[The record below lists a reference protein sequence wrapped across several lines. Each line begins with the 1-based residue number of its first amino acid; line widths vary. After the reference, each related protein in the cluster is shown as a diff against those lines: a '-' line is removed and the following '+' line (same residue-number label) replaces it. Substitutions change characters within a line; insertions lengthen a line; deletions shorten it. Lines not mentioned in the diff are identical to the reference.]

1 MISDDFYKK
10 LLARFKR
17 SIGDMDNGNKPEDEY
32 YKPFIEM
39 AYADLSSDDI
49 SEAQLESEL
58 GQSLIVWY
66 AEQRMNG
73 VDIANDKTI
82 ELLRNKLSLM
92 TKGEAY
98 EKDYDYYWVD
108 SVELENGTQQLDIK
122 KVYKLS
128 LIHI

>member
-1 MISDDFYKK
+1 MISGDLYKK

-17 SIGDMDNGNKPEDEY
+17 SIGNMDNGNKPEDEY

-82 ELLRNKLSLM
+82 ELLRNKLSIM

-122 KVYKLS
+122 KVYK
-128 LIHI
+128 

>member
-58 GQSLIVWY
+58 GQSLIVLY

-122 KVYKLS
+122 KVYK
-128 LIHI
+128 

>member
-1 MISDDFYKK
+1 
-10 LLARFKR
+10 
-17 SIGDMDNGNKPEDEY
+17 MDVESTAEDGY
-32 YKPFIEM
+32 YKQFIEM

-49 SEAQLESEL
+49 SQTQLESEL
-58 GQSLIVWY
+58 GQSLIVLY

-73 VDIANDKTI
+73 VDIASDKTI

-122 KVYKLS
+122 KVYK
-128 LIHI
+128 

>member
-1 MISDDFYKK
+1 MISDDLYKQ
-10 LLARFKR
+10 LLTKFKQ
-17 SIGDMDNGNKPEDEY
+17 SIGDMDVESTAEDGY
-32 YKPFIEM
+32 YKQFIEM

-49 SEAQLESEL
+49 SQAQLESEL
-58 GQSLIVWY
+58 GQSLIVLY

-73 VDIANDKTI
+73 VDIASDKTI

-108 SVELENGTQQLDIK
+108 SVELENDTQQLDIK
-122 KVYKLS
+122 KVYK
-128 LIHI
+128 

>member
-1 MISDDFYKK
+1 MISDDLYQK
-10 LLARFKR
+10 LLAKFKQ
-17 SIGDMDNGNKPEDEY
+17 SIGDMDVESTAEDGY
-32 YKPFIEM
+32 YKQFIEM

-49 SEAQLESEL
+49 SQTQLESEL
-58 GQSLIVWY
+58 GQSLIILY

-73 VDIANDKTI
+73 VDIASDKTI

-122 KVYKLS
+122 KVYK
-128 LIHI
+128 

>member
-73 VDIANDKTI
+73 VDIASDKTI

-122 KVYKLS
+122 KVYK
-128 LIHI
+128 

>member
-1 MISDDFYKK
+1 MISDDLYKK

-17 SIGDMDNGNKPEDEY
+17 SIGNMDNGNKPEDEY

-122 KVYKLS
+122 KVYK
-128 LIHI
+128 

>member
-49 SEAQLESEL
+49 SQAQLESEL
-58 GQSLIVWY
+58 GQSLIVLY

-73 VDIANDKTI
+73 ADIANDKTI
-82 ELLRNKLSLM
+82 ELLRNKLSIM

-122 KVYKLS
+122 KVYK
-128 LIHI
+128 

>member
-1 MISDDFYKK
+1 MISDDLYKK
-10 LLARFKR
+10 LLAKFKQ

-58 GQSLIVWY
+58 GQSLIVLY

-122 KVYKLS
+122 KVYK
-128 LIHI
+128 

>member
-1 MISDDFYKK
+1 MISDDLYKK
-10 LLARFKR
+10 LLAKFKL
-17 SIGDMDNGNKPEDEY
+17 SIGDMDTETKPEDDY
-32 YKPFIEM
+32 YKPFILM

-122 KVYKLS
+122 KVYK
-128 LIHI
+128 

>member
-73 VDIANDKTI
+73 VDIASDKTI

-122 KVYKLS
+122 KVYKW
-128 LIHI
+128 

>member
-1 MISDDFYKK
+1 MISDDLYKQ
-10 LLARFKR
+10 LLTKFKQ
-17 SIGDMDNGNKPEDEY
+17 SIGDMDVESTAEDGY
-32 YKPFIEM
+32 YKQFIEM

-49 SEAQLESEL
+49 SQAQLESEL
-58 GQSLIVWY
+58 GQSLIVLY

-73 VDIANDKTI
+73 VDIASDETI

-108 SVELENGTQQLDIK
+108 SVELENDTQQLDIK
-122 KVYKLS
+122 KVYK
-128 LIHI
+128 

>member
-82 ELLRNKLSLM
+82 ELLRNKLSIM

-122 KVYKLS
+122 KVYK
-128 LIHI
+128 

>member
-49 SEAQLESEL
+49 SQAQLESEL

-73 VDIANDKTI
+73 VDIASDKTI

-122 KVYKLS
+122 KVYK
-128 LIHI
+128 

>member
-1 MISDDFYKK
+1 MISDDLYQK
-10 LLARFKR
+10 LLAKFKQ

-122 KVYKLS
+122 KVYK
-128 LIHI
+128 

>member
-1 MISDDFYKK
+1 MISDDLYKQ
-10 LLARFKR
+10 LLAKFKK
-17 SIGDMDNGNKPEDEY
+17 SIGDMDTETNPEDDY
-32 YKPFIEM
+32 YKQFITM
-39 AYADLSSDDI
+39 AYADFASDDI
-49 SEAQLESEL
+49 SQAQLESEL

-122 KVYKLS
+122 KVYK
-128 LIHI
+128 

>member
-1 MISDDFYKK
+1 MISDDLYKQ
-10 LLARFKR
+10 LLAKFKQ
-17 SIGDMDNGNKPEDEY
+17 SIGDMDVESTAEDGY
-32 YKPFIEM
+32 YKQFIEM

-49 SEAQLESEL
+49 SQAQLESEL
-58 GQSLIVWY
+58 GQSLIVLY

-73 VDIANDKTI
+73 VDIASDKTI

-122 KVYKLS
+122 KVYK
-128 LIHI
+128 

>member
-17 SIGDMDNGNKPEDEY
+17 SIGNMDNGNKPEDEY

-122 KVYKLS
+122 KVYK
-128 LIHI
+128 

>member
-1 MISDDFYKK
+1 MISDDLYKK
-10 LLARFKR
+10 LLAKFKK
-17 SIGDMDNGNKPEDEY
+17 SIGDMDTETNTEDDY
-32 YKPFIEM
+32 YKQFITM
-39 AYADLSSDDI
+39 AYADLASDDI
-49 SEAQLESEL
+49 SQAQLESEL

-122 KVYKLS
+122 KVYK
-128 LIHI
+128 

>member
-1 MISDDFYKK
+1 MISDDLYEQLFIKFKK
-10 LLARFKR
+10 
-17 SIGDMDNGNKPEDEY
+17 SIGDMDVESTVEDGY
-32 YKPFIEM
+32 YKQFIEM

-108 SVELENGTQQLDIK
+108 SVALENSTQQLDIK
-122 KVYKLS
+122 KVYK
-128 LIHI
+128 

>member
-17 SIGDMDNGNKPEDEY
+17 SIGDMGNGNKPEDEY

-122 KVYKLS
+122 KVYK
-128 LIHI
+128 

>member
-49 SEAQLESEL
+49 SEAQLDSEL

-122 KVYKLS
+122 KVYK
-128 LIHI
+128 

>member
-1 MISDDFYKK
+1 MISDDLYQK
-10 LLARFKR
+10 LLAKFKQ
-17 SIGDMDNGNKPEDEY
+17 SIGDMDIESTAEDGY
-32 YKPFIEM
+32 YKQFIEM

-58 GQSLIVWY
+58 GQSLIVLY

-73 VDIANDKTI
+73 VDIANDETI

-122 KVYKLS
+122 KVYK
-128 LIHI
+128 

>member
-1 MISDDFYKK
+1 MISDDLYKQ
-10 LLARFKR
+10 LLAKFKK
-17 SIGDMDNGNKPEDEY
+17 SIGDMDTEINPEDDY
-32 YKPFIEM
+32 YKQFILM
-39 AYADLSSDDI
+39 AYADLASDDI
-49 SEAQLESEL
+49 SKVQLESEL
-58 GQSLIVWY
+58 GQSLIVLY

-73 VDIANDKTI
+73 VDIASDKTI

-122 KVYKLS
+122 KVVK
-128 LIHI
+128 

>member
-1 MISDDFYKK
+1 MISDDLYKQ
-10 LLARFKR
+10 LLAKFKQ
-17 SIGDMDNGNKPEDEY
+17 SIGDMDVESTAEDGY
-32 YKPFIEM
+32 YKQFIEM

-49 SEAQLESEL
+49 SQTQLESEL
-58 GQSLIVWY
+58 GQSLIVLY

-73 VDIANDKTI
+73 VDIANDKAI
-82 ELLRNKLSLM
+82 ELLRNKLSIM

-122 KVYKLS
+122 RVYK
-128 LIHI
+128 